1 MNTHDYRGQVLRSTK
16 FVGSELAG
24 ANFAGAT
31 LVDVSFDGADLTGS
45 DFSMAHVEKSSFRG
59 ANLSGARMTGTK
71 FSPATSFEGA
81 NLENTILSGIDA
93 QYANFDEANLTHTFL
108 LAGDVRHSSFR
119 NAVLDQANLECA
131 DFSFGILSGA
141 SFIDARFVDASL
153 RNADL
158 SGSNFGGVDLRKS
171 FIGDSIWRGANLQQ
185 ANLSSLIFGQ
195 ADIEGCFVQDAI
207 LEGCDLS
214 QCLGEPSGEPFIPI
228 SEAPVAPIIPVDT
241 YRPVTGLV
249 PVARSVKPTTE
260 SQSSVETKPET
271 PKESL
276 QTQYANETSDTPA
289 TFAEALGRVIQA
301 LVSEAKTF
309 KLRTNHS
316 GAIISPY
323 VQGKL
328 ESDGSFSFEASS
340 NKYVNPPMPEESAI
354 ELAQLGW
361 STPIPPEL
369 PNFYFKR
376 DSKADKSE
384 IAKVITKTL
393 LDIFHGEN
401 TIEVEYK
408 RSVKKYDD
416 ALDTPLDIAIQELE
430 TMN

>member
-1 MNTHDYRGQVLRSTK
+1 MNTHDYRGQVLRSKK
-16 FVGSELAG
+16 FVDSDLAG

-31 LVDVSFDGADLTGS
+31 LVDVNFDGANLTGS

-93 QYANFDEANLTHTFL
+93 QYANFDEADLTHTFL
-108 LAGDVRHSSFR
+108 LAGDIRHSSFR

-131 DFSFGILSGA
+131 DFSFGILAGA
-141 SFIDARFVDASL
+141 SFVDARFVDASL
-153 RNADL
+153 RNTDL
-158 SGSNFGGVDLRKS
+158 SGSNLGGVDLRKS

-214 QCLGEPSGEPFIPI
+214 LCVGEPSGEPFIPI
-228 SEAPVAPIIPVDT
+228 SEAPVAPIVPLET

-249 PVARSVKPTTE
+249 PVARPAK
-260 SQSSVETKPET
+260 QSSVLQDVVEIKPEVPQELVQVST
-271 PKESL
+271 
-276 QTQYANETSDTPA
+276 TNETIQAPT
-289 TFAEALGRVIQA
+289 TFAEALGIVIQA

-309 KLRTNHS
+309 KLRTNHP
-316 GAIISPY
+316 GAIVSPY

-340 NKYVNPPMPEESAI
+340 NKYLNPPLTEESST
-354 ELAQLGW
+354 ELAELGW

-376 DSKADKSE
+376 DSKSDTSE
-384 IAKVITKTL
+384 IAQVITKTL
-393 LDIFHGEN
+393 LYIFHGGKD
-401 TIEVEYK
+401 IDVEYK
-408 RSVKKYDD
+408 RAVKKYDD
-416 ALDTPLDIAIQELE
+416 ALDTPLDTALNIMG
-430 TMN
+430 TF